1 MSNIYPERDMFGC
14 ARYCR
19 LVRNESK
26 YWVESIFV
34 ADGDDEDVLVF
45 TTALTPSAAVIYAQ
59 EVIADMRRQIEQ
71 SEYYRD
77 DGDGGIERFTFN
89 GYDGTVYLKILH
101 PGNADSLYMT
111 VANLDLWETKEE
123 SLLQALCR
131 DAVSEL
137 EKHIQELP
145 ELSGTRWMLLY

>member
-1 MSNIYPERDMFGC
+1 VSNIYPERNMFGG

-19 LVRNESK
+19 LVRNEST
-26 YWVESIFV
+26 YWVEFV
-34 ADGDDEDVLVF
+34 FVSDGDDEVVIML
-45 TTALTPSAAVIYAQ
+45 TAALTPSAAVVYAH

-77 DGDGGIERFTFN
+77 DGDDGIERFTFD

-101 PGNADSLYMT
+101 PGNADSLYIS
-111 VANLDLWETKEE
+111 VANLDLWQTKEE

-131 DAVSEL
+131 EEVFEL
-137 EKHIQELP
+137 DKHLQELP
-145 ELSGTRWMLLY
+145 DLSGTRWMLLY